1 MAIKL
6 TASEEIKQV
15 AQNLLANKFKINVE
29 KIAENETVNIPI
41 PVDLVNFV
49 QEIIQEIAQGNSIIL
64 IPNSQEISTTK
75 ASEILEVSRQHLI
88 ELLESGEL
96 PIPFRRVGK
105 HRRLRVEDVI
115 NYKNKIDEQRLKTLE
130 ELAKQAQELKLG
142 YE

>member
-29 KIAENETVNIPI
+29 KIAENETVNIP
-41 PVDLVNFV
+41 VDLVYFME
-49 QEIIQEIAQGNSIIL
+49 QIIREVAQGNSIIL
-64 IPNSQEISTTK
+64 IPNSQEISTTE

-105 HRRLRVEDVI
+105 HRRLRAEDVI
-115 NYKNKIDEQRLKTLE
+115 NYKNKIDEERLKILE

>member
-1 MAIKL
+1 MTIKL

-29 KIAENETVNIPI
+29 KIEENQIVNI
-41 PVDLVNFV
+41 PVDLINFV
-49 QEIIQEIAQGNSIIL
+49 EQIIYEVAQGNSIIL
-64 IPNSQEISTTK
+64 IPNSQEISSTE
-75 ASEILEVSRQHLI
+75 ASEILEISSQYLVQ
-88 ELLESGEL
+88 LLESGEL
-96 PIPFRRVGK
+96 SIPFHRVGK
-105 HRRLRVEDVI
+105 QCRLKAQDVI